1 MYDIVT
7 HIDLR
12 ASVSRVW
19 AALIDFAAYRAWN
32 PVIESIEGAASE
44 GASLRLQLRPAAL
57 RRPSNGPVQALKS
70 FAFRSWCALN
80 GMRLAVRVT
89 KLLPERELRW
99 VGALPVARMFQG
111 EHYFQVDEL
120 RDGGVRFTQGEHYA
134 GLLEPAFRDV
144 MEAVNRHAM
153 TAVNHALKDYV
164 EASG

>member
-7 HIDLR
+7 HIDLH

-19 AALIDFAAYRAWN
+19 AVLTNFASYRAWN

-44 GASLRLQLRPAAL
+44 GARLQLRLRPAAL
-57 RRPSNGPVQALKS
+57 RRPANGPAQALKS

-80 GMRLAVRVT
+80 GMRFAVRVT

-99 VGALPVARMFQG
+99 LGALPVARMFQG
-111 EHYFQVDEL
+111 EHYFQLSAL

-144 MEAVNRHAM
+144 MEAVNRYAM
-153 TAVNHALKDYV
+153 TTVNQALKDYV
-164 EASG
+164 ETSG

>member
-7 HIDLR
+7 HIDLH
-12 ASVSRVW
+12 ASAARVW
-19 AALIDFAAYRAWN
+19 TALTDFASYGSWN
-32 PVIESIEGAASE
+32 PVIESVDGSASE
-44 GASLRLQLRPAAL
+44 GAQLRMKL
-57 RRPSNGPVQALKS
+57 RREALHQPAVGALGALKS

-80 GMRLAVRVT
+80 GMRIAVRVT

-99 VGALPVARMFQG
+99 VGALPIPGTFQG
-111 EHYFQVDEL
+111 EHFFQVSEG
-120 RDGGVRFTQGEHYA
+120 RDGGVRFTQGERYA

-153 TAVNHALKDYV
+153 NAVNQALKDYV